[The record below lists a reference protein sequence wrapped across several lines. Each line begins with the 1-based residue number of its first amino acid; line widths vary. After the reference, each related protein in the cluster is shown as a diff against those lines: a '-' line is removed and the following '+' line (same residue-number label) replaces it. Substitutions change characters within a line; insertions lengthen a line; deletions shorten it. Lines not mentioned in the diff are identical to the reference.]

1 MRRPRPADAGFTL
14 LEVMVAMLIGTIGL
28 LGTIAV
34 QQSIISASKNA
45 NDAAVAMRLA
55 TQKLEEL
62 SALNTDTPGAD
73 AGPGGLGR
81 FVSQNGAN
89 WQPID
94 ASGTS
99 IPQYVD
105 VEGVYLRDS
114 SGYAITPQPDQL
126 GRYRWHR
133 QWKVA
138 NTGVGLPYVIS
149 VIVTYSNDT
158 GDAKTT
164 RLDLERRKSW

>member
-1 MRRPRPADAGFTL
+1 MSRPRTVDTGFTL

-73 AGPGGLGR
+73 LAVGGLGNLVLR
-81 FVSQNGAN
+81 TGAS
-89 WQPID
+89 WQPIG
-94 ASGTS
+94 ASGTA

-105 VEGVYLRDS
+105 VEGVYLRDP
-114 SGYAITPQPDQL
+114 SGYPITPQPGEL

-138 NTGVGLPYVIS
+138 NTGAGLPYVIS
-149 VIVTYSNDT
+149 VIVTYSNDS